1 MFKCILPLYWIPD
14 LRVRMLP
21 LNDYVITPICF
32 AMDCESGL
40 ILSHAFSYG
49 LARTDLLSLGM
60 LALREKQARP
70 GGSIHM
76 FRSALGDP
84 SLAKRKVMTD
94 HAVLSLTGTGSRCK
108 KPKIYDLHRVGALLG
123 HFFYDWSNEFISEL
137 EDFRYVSPQSLTRLI
152 ECVVCRFNSLVESGD
167 ITFEFLIANKSS

>member
-21 LNDYVITPICF
+21 LNDNVITPICF

-84 SLAKRKVMTD
+84 SLTKRKVMTD
-94 HAVLSLTGTGSRCK
+94 HAMLSLTGSRCK
-108 KPKIYDLHRVGALLG
+108 KPKIYNLHRAGALLG
-123 HFFYDWSNEFISEL
+123 HFFYDWSNDFINEL
-137 EDFRYVSPQSLTRLI
+137 DDFRYVSPQLLI
-152 ECVVCRFNSLVESGD
+152 RQIEHVVSRFNCLVESGD
-167 ITFEFLIANKSS
+167 ITFKFLGANQLP

>member
-1 MFKCILPLYWIPD
+1 
-14 LRVRMLP
+14 MLP
-21 LNDYVITPICF
+21 LDDSVITPICF
-32 AMDCESGL
+32 VMDCESGL

-70 GGSIHM
+70 SGSIHM

-94 HAVLSLTGTGSRCK
+94 QAMLSLTGSRCK
-108 KPKIYDLHRVGALLG
+108 KIKTYNLYRAGALLG
-123 HFFYDWSNEFISEL
+123 HFFYDWSNGFINEL
-137 EDFRYVSPQSLTRLI
+137 EDFRYVSPQLLVRLI
-152 ECVVCRFNSLVESGD
+152 ENLVSQFNCLVESGD
-167 ITFEFLIANKSS
+167 ITFEFLGGNQSP